1 MKNTELKFFIDTTVT
16 VSALTGRNKDAWILL
31 ESGKKRLISL
41 FVNEFV
47 IKEIRRAL
55 IEFDFTPEQINY
67 AVDYVSEC
75 CIIRKNV
82 PKAKFLKYKIQDKND
97 IPILAG
103 AVQESAVLVTE
114 DNALKNDA
122 KKYIE
127 SAAPSEALKMI
138 SLYSLEDTNITQK
151 MKSEE

>member
-31 ESGKKRLISL
+31 ESGKKRVVSL
-41 FVNEFV
+41 FVNDFV

-55 IEFDFTPEQINY
+55 KELDFPQEKINY

-75 CIIRKNV
+75 CIVRKNV
-82 PKAKFLKYKIQDKND
+82 PYAKFPKYNIRDKND

-114 DNALKNDA
+114 DNAFKNDA
-122 KKYIE
+122 NKYLGCE
-127 SAAPSEALKMI
+127 TPSEALKRL
-138 SLYSLEDTNITQK
+138 SL
-151 MKSEE
+151 